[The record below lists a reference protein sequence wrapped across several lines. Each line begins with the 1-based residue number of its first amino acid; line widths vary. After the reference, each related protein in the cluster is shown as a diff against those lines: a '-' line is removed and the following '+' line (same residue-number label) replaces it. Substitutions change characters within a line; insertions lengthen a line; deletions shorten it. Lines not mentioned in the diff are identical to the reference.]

1 MSMYI
6 SGIASGLD
14 TDKWIEAV
22 MALERRPITQLQQ
35 RKTTLQQQRDAWRDI
50 NTRLNNLSSR
60 LSDLRLSTTFL
71 NRTATSSDAN
81 VVSVSAGTA
90 ATPGRYQVQVVR
102 LAQAHRLASERRFAQ
117 DETIGVSGKFE
128 IAFDGKNAVIA
139 VDSGDTL
146 ATLVQ
151 KINDADVGVTAKVI
165 DGRLVLEANAMNKEI
180 QLTDLSRGTVLL
192 NLDIR
197 QVQAYQDAEFIV
209 DGITINRDI
218 NTISDVIAGVT
229 LTLKATGTV
238 SIEVQHDVN
247 LVIERVKA
255 FVDQY
260 NSVQNFIKEKTGD
273 GGVLQGDVLLGRI
286 QFQLRQLATARVD
299 GAPEPYNQLA
309 MIGISV
315 DRYGTMTLDEGKLR
329 AALEADPDAVYRLFA
344 GKLEEDN
351 FEGVAVRMGKELEQ
365 WLRSNEGLLASR
377 QQMFENRMKDIDRS
391 IERLEAR
398 LELREQALR
407 RQFVRLEEVLAALQ
421 TQSAWLSAQLVQLSA
436 FGSYQARR

>member
-1 MSMYI
+1 VKNLLQ
-6 SGIASGLD
+6 APQ
-14 TDKWIEAV
+14 EARIV
-22 MALERRPITQLQQ
+22 
-35 RKTTLQQQRDAWRDI
+35 
-50 NTRLNNLSSR
+50 
-60 LSDLRLSTTFL
+60 
-71 NRTATSSDAN
+71 
-81 VVSVSAGTA
+81 
-90 ATPGRYQVQVVR
+90 
-102 LAQAHRLASERRFAQ
+102 
-117 DETIGVSGKFE
+117 
-128 IAFDGKNAVIA
+128 
-139 VDSGDTL
+139 
-146 ATLVQ
+146 
-151 KINDADVGVTAKVI
+151 
-165 DGRLVLEANAMNKEI
+165 
-180 QLTDLSRGTVLL
+180 
-192 NLDIR
+192 
-197 QVQAYQDAEFIV
+197 V
-209 DGITINRDI
+209 DGITVTRDS
-218 NTISDVIAGVT
+218 NTISDVLQGVT
-229 LTLKATGTV
+229 LTLKDVGTV
-238 SIEVQHDVN
+238 TIEVQHDVDR
-247 LVIERVKA
+247 VMERIKA

-398 LELREQALR
+398 LELREQTLR
-407 RQFVRLEEVLAALQ
+407 RQFTRLEEVLAALQ

>member
-1 MSMYI
+1 
-6 SGIASGLD
+6 
-14 TDKWIEAV
+14 
-22 MALERRPITQLQQ
+22 
-35 RKTTLQQQRDAWRDI
+35 
-50 NTRLNNLSSR
+50 
-60 LSDLRLSTTFL
+60 
-71 NRTATSSDAN
+71 
-81 VVSVSAGTA
+81 
-90 ATPGRYQVQVVR
+90 RYQVQVVR

-117 DETIGVSGKFE
+117 DETIGVSGQFE
-128 IAFDGKNAVIA
+128 IAFDGKNAVIT

-286 QFQLRQLATARVD
+286 QFQLRQLATARVRQLATARVD
-299 GAPEPYNQLA
+299 GAPEPSPEPYNQLA
-309 MIGISV
+309 MIGI
-315 DRYGTMTLDEGKLR
+315 
-329 AALEADPDAVYRLFA
+329 
-344 GKLEEDN
+344 
-351 FEGVAVRMGKELEQ
+351 
-365 WLRSNEGLLASR
+365 
-377 QQMFENRMKDIDRS
+377 
-391 IERLEAR
+391 
-398 LELREQALR
+398 
-407 RQFVRLEEVLAALQ
+407 
-421 TQSAWLSAQLVQLSA
+421 
-436 FGSYQARR
+436 

>member
-14 TDKWIEAV
+14 TDAWIEAV

-50 NTRLNNLSSR
+50 NSRLNNLSSR

-117 DETIGVSGKFE
+117 DETIGVSGQFE
-128 IAFDGKNAVIA
+128 IAFDGKNAVIT

-286 QFQLRQLATARVD
+286 QFQLRQLATARVE
-299 GAPEPYNQLA
+299 GAPEPYNQLAMPEPYNQLA

-315 DRYGTMTLDEGKLR
+315 DRHGTMTLDEAKLR

-377 QQMFENRMKDIDRS
+377 QQMCENRM
-391 IERLEAR
+391 
-398 LELREQALR
+398 
-407 RQFVRLEEVLAALQ
+407 
-421 TQSAWLSAQLVQLSA
+421 
-436 FGSYQARR
+436 

>member
-1 MSMYI
+1 
-6 SGIASGLD
+6 
-14 TDKWIEAV
+14 
-22 MALERRPITQLQQ
+22 
-35 RKTTLQQQRDAWRDI
+35 
-50 NTRLNNLSSR
+50 
-60 LSDLRLSTTFL
+60 
-71 NRTATSSDAN
+71 
-81 VVSVSAGTA
+81 
-90 ATPGRYQVQVVR
+90 
-102 LAQAHRLASERRFAQ
+102 
-117 DETIGVSGKFE
+117 

-180 QLTDLSRGTVLL
+180 QLTDLSRGTVLR

-197 QVQAYQDAEFIV
+197 EVQAYQDAELIV
-209 DGITINRDI
+209 DRITINRDI

-260 NSVQNFIKEKTGD
+260 NRVQNVIKEKTGD

-286 QFQLRQLATARVD
+286 QFQLRQLATARVRQLATARVD
-299 GAPEPYNQLA
+299 GAPEPSPEPYNQLA

-315 DRYGTMTLDEGKLR
+315 DRHGTMTLDEAKLR
-329 AALEADPDAVYRLFA
+329 AALEADP
-344 GKLEEDN
+344 
-351 FEGVAVRMGKELEQ
+351 
-365 WLRSNEGLLASR
+365 
-377 QQMFENRMKDIDRS
+377 
-391 IERLEAR
+391 
-398 LELREQALR
+398 
-407 RQFVRLEEVLAALQ
+407 
-421 TQSAWLSAQLVQLSA
+421 
-436 FGSYQARR
+436 